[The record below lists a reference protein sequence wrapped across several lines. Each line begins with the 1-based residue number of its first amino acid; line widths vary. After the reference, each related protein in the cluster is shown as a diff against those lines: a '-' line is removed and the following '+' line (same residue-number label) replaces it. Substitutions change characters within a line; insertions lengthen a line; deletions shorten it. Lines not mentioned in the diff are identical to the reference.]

1 MNTSERVIVIGSGFG
16 GIASAL
22 RARAK
27 GLQVT
32 LVERLDTLGGRAQAF
47 EKDGFKH
54 DAGPT
59 VITAPFLFDELFDL
73 FGKSSADYYTQVE
86 LETWYDF
93 VFEDKKKFSYRGDID
108 HTYAEIAKFEPNDVA
123 GYKKLLAMS
132 EAIFKIGFEQL
143 SAKPFTSPLEMIKL
157 LPQLIKLK
165 SYQTVYRFVASYI
178 KNPYL
183 QKVFSIHPLLVGG
196 NPYSTTS
203 IYSLIHYLE
212 RKWGIHFI
220 MGGTGKLVEGL
231 ARLMDEV
238 GIEIITGFDVEQI
251 ILDDDNNRIVSIKNT
266 EGITLETDMV
276 IFNGDPAYAYENL
289 FGGKLDRPL
298 GMKPKAITQYSMG
311 LFVLYF
317 GTKKQFPD
325 VAHHTIWLGSRHKE
339 LLKDIFERKVAT
351 DDFSLYLHR
360 PTATDSSFAP
370 AGCDSFYVLCP
381 VPNLQSG
388 TDWEKEGPRLRDRI
402 VKSLDSTLLP
412 GLEQCIV
419 SDFFMTPADFQT
431 DYKSLWGAG
440 FSIAPLFSQ
449 SAYFR
454 FRNQDPKVDN
464 LFFVGAGTHPGAGLP
479 GVVSSAKVTDVLIDK
494 YLKRNYSNELVE
506 TT

>member
-1 MNTSERVIVIGSGFG
+1 MDSSGRVIVIGSGFG

-27 GLQVT
+27 GLNVT

-47 EKDGFKH
+47 EKDGFKR

-59 VITAPFLFDELFDL
+59 VITAPFLFDELFEL
-73 FGKSSADYYTQVE
+73 FGKSSADYYKQVE

-93 VFEDKKKFSYRGDID
+93 VFEDKKKFSYRGNIE

-132 EAIFKIGFEQL
+132 EAIFKVGFEQL
-143 SAKPFTSPLEMIKL
+143 SAKPFTSPLGMIKL
-157 LPQLIKLK
+157 LPQLIRLK

-231 ARLMDEV
+231 TRLMGEV
-238 GIEIITGFDVEQI
+238 GIEITTGFDVDEI
-251 ILDDDNNRIVSIKNT
+251 IIDDASQKVVGVRNT
-266 EGITLETDMV
+266 AGAILNADMV

-289 FGGKLDRPL
+289 FNRKLSRPL
-298 GMKPKAITQYSMG
+298 GMKPKAVTQYSMG
-311 LFVLYF
+311 LYVLYF
-317 GTKKQFPD
+317 GTQKQFPE
-325 VAHHTIWLGSRHKE
+325 VAHHTIWLGARHKE
-339 LLKDIFERKVAT
+339 LLKDIFERKIAT

-360 PTATDSSFAP
+360 PTATDPSFAP

-388 TDWEKEGPRLRDRI
+388 TDWEKEGPRLRNRI
-402 VKSLDSTLLP
+402 VKSLDSTILP
-412 GLEQCIV
+412 GLEECIV
-419 SDFFMTPADFQT
+419 SDFYMTPADFEKN
-431 DYKSLWGAG
+431 YKSLWGAG

-454 FRNQDPKVDN
+454 FRNQDPKIDN

-479 GVVSSAKVTDVLIDK
+479 GVVSSAKVTDVLVDG
-494 YLKRNYSNELVE
+494 YLKKNPSRVLVE
-506 TT
+506 TA

>member
-1 MNTSERVIVIGSGFG
+1 MKSTGRAIVIGSGFG

-27 GLQVT
+27 GLDVT

-59 VITAPFLFDELFDL
+59 VITAPFLFDELFEL
-73 FGKSSADYYTQVE
+73 FGKSSSDYYEQVE

-93 VFEDKKKFSYRGDID
+93 VFEDKKKFSYRGDIE
-108 HTYAEIAKFEPNDVA
+108 HTYSEISKFNPNDVA
-123 GYKKLLAMS
+123 GYKKLLEMS

-157 LPQLIKLK
+157 LPQLIRLK

-183 QKVFSIHPLLVGG
+183 RKVFSIHPLLVGG

-203 IYSLIHYLE
+203 IYALIHYLE

-231 ARLMDEV
+231 TRLMDEV
-238 GIEIITGFDVEQI
+238 GIEITTGFDVEEI
-251 ILDDDNNRIVSIKNT
+251 IIDDNNQKVVGVRDTKGAILNADI
-266 EGITLETDMV
+266 V

-289 FGGKLDRPL
+289 FKGKLSRPL
-298 GMKPKAITQYSMG
+298 GMKPKAVTQYSMG
-311 LFVLYF
+311 LYVLYF
-317 GTKKQFPD
+317 GTQKQFPE
-325 VAHHTIWLGSRHKE
+325 VAHHTIWLGSRHEE

-360 PTATDSSFAP
+360 PTATDPSFAP
-370 AGCDSFYVLCP
+370 SGCDSFYVLCP

-388 TDWEKEGPRLRDRI
+388 TYWEKEGPQLRDRI
-402 VKSLDSTLLP
+402 VNSLDSTILP
-412 GLEQCIV
+412 GLKKCIV
-419 SDFFMTPADFQT
+419 SDFYMTPADFET

-479 GVVSSAKVTDVLIDK
+479 GVVSSAKVTDVLVDD
-494 YLKRNYSNELVE
+494 YLKKNLSRELVE
-506 TT
+506 TA

>member
-1 MNTSERVIVIGSGFG
+1 MDSSGRVIVIGSGFG

-27 GLQVT
+27 GLNVT

-59 VITAPFLFDELFDL
+59 VITAPFLFDELFEL
-73 FGKSSADYYTQVE
+73 FGKSSADYYKQVE

-93 VFEDKKKFSYRGDID
+93 VFEDKKKFSYRGNIE

-132 EAIFKIGFEQL
+132 EAIFKVGFEQL
-143 SAKPFTSPLEMIKL
+143 SAKPFTSPLGMIKL
-157 LPQLIKLK
+157 LPQLIRLK

-231 ARLMDEV
+231 TRLMGEV
-238 GIEIITGFDVEQI
+238 GIEITTGFDVDEI
-251 ILDDDNNRIVSIKNT
+251 IIDDASQKVVGVRNT
-266 EGITLETDMV
+266 AGAILNADMV

-289 FGGKLDRPL
+289 FNRKLSRPL
-298 GMKPKAITQYSMG
+298 GMKPKAVTQYSMG
-311 LFVLYF
+311 LYVLYF
-317 GTKKQFPD
+317 GTQKQFPE
-325 VAHHTIWLGSRHKE
+325 VAHHTIWLGARHKE
-339 LLKDIFERKVAT
+339 LLKDIFERKIAT

-360 PTATDSSFAP
+360 PTATDPSFAP

-388 TDWEKEGPRLRDRI
+388 TDWEKEGPRLRNRI
-402 VKSLDSTLLP
+402 VKSLDSTILP
-412 GLEQCIV
+412 GLEECIV
-419 SDFFMTPADFQT
+419 SDFYMTPADFEKN
-431 DYKSLWGAG
+431 YKSFWGAG

-454 FRNQDPKVDN
+454 FRNQDPKIDN

-479 GVVSSAKVTDVLIDK
+479 GVVSSAKVTDVLVDG
-494 YLKRNYSNELVE
+494 YLQKNPSRVLVE
-506 TT
+506 TA

>member
-1 MNTSERVIVIGSGFG
+1 MNSSGRVVVIGSGFG

-27 GLQVT
+27 GLNVT
-32 LVERLDTLGGRAQAF
+32 LLERLDTLGGRAQAF

-59 VITAPFLFDELFDL
+59 VITAPFLFDELFEL
-73 FGKSSADYYTQVE
+73 FGKSSADYYKQVE

-93 VFEDKKKFSYRGDID
+93 VFEDKKKFSYRGDIE

-143 SAKPFTSPLEMIKL
+143 SAKPFTSPLGMIKL

-231 ARLMDEV
+231 TRLMGEV
-238 GIEIITGFDVEQI
+238 GIEITTGFDVDEI
-251 ILDDDNNRIVSIKNT
+251 IIDDASQKVVGVRNT
-266 EGITLETDMV
+266 AGAILNADMV

-289 FGGKLDRPL
+289 FNRKLSRPL
-298 GMKPKAITQYSMG
+298 GMKPKAVTQYSMG
-311 LFVLYF
+311 LYVLYF
-317 GTKKQFPD
+317 GTQKQFPE

-339 LLKDIFERKVAT
+339 LLKDIFERKIAT

-360 PTATDSSFAP
+360 PTAKTQ
-370 AGCDSFYVLCP
+370 VL
-381 VPNLQSG
+381 
-388 TDWEKEGPRLRDRI
+388 RLRAVI
-402 VKSLDSTLLP
+402 A
-412 GLEQCIV
+412 
-419 SDFFMTPADFQT
+419 FMSYAPYQIFNLVQIGRR
-431 DYKSLWGAG
+431 KGHG
-440 FSIAPLFSQ
+440 FEI
-449 SAYFR
+449 
-454 FRNQDPKVDN
+454 
-464 LFFVGAGTHPGAGLP
+464 
-479 GVVSSAKVTDVLIDK
+479 
-494 YLKRNYSNELVE
+494 E
-506 TT
+506 

>member
-73 FGKSSADYYTQVE
+73 FGKSSTDYYTQVE

-196 NPYSTTS
+196 NPFSTTS

-238 GIEIITGFDVEQI
+238 GIDIITGFDVEQI

-325 VAHHTIWLGSRHKE
+325 VAHHTIWLGSRHK
-339 LLKDIFERKVAT
+339 
-351 DDFSLYLHR
+351 SY
-360 PTATDSSFAP
+360 
-370 AGCDSFYVLCP
+370 
-381 VPNLQSG
+381 
-388 TDWEKEGPRLRDRI
+388 
-402 VKSLDSTLLP
+402 
-412 GLEQCIV
+412 
-419 SDFFMTPADFQT
+419 
-431 DYKSLWGAG
+431 
-440 FSIAPLFSQ
+440 
-449 SAYFR
+449 
-454 FRNQDPKVDN
+454 
-464 LFFVGAGTHPGAGLP
+464 
-479 GVVSSAKVTDVLIDK
+479 
-494 YLKRNYSNELVE
+494 
-506 TT
+506 

>member
-1 MNTSERVIVIGSGFG
+1 MDSSGRVIVIGSGFG

-27 GLQVT
+27 GLNVT

-59 VITAPFLFDELFDL
+59 VITAPFLFDELFEL
-73 FGKSSADYYTQVE
+73 FGKSSADYYKQVE

-93 VFEDKKKFSYRGDID
+93 VFEDKKKFSYRGNIE

-132 EAIFKIGFEQL
+132 EAIFKVGFEQL
-143 SAKPFTSPLEMIKL
+143 SAKPFTSPLGMIKL
-157 LPQLIKLK
+157 LPQLIRLK

-231 ARLMDEV
+231 TRLMGEV
-238 GIEIITGFDVEQI
+238 GIEITTGFDVDEI
-251 ILDDDNNRIVSIKNT
+251 IIDDASQKVVGVRNT
-266 EGITLETDMV
+266 AGAILNADMV

-289 FGGKLDRPL
+289 FNRKLSRPL
-298 GMKPKAITQYSMG
+298 GMKPKAVTQYSMG
-311 LFVLYF
+311 LYVLYF
-317 GTKKQFPD
+317 GTQKQFPE
-325 VAHHTIWLGSRHKE
+325 VAHHTIWLGARHKE
-339 LLKDIFERKVAT
+339 LLKDIFERKIAT

-360 PTATDSSFAP
+360 PTATDPSFAP

-388 TDWEKEGPRLRDRI
+388 TDWAKEGPRLRDRI
-402 VKSLDSTLLP
+402 VKSLDSTILP
-412 GLEQCIV
+412 GLEKCIV
-419 SDFFMTPADFQT
+419 SDFYMTPADFEKN
-431 DYKSLWGAG
+431 YKSFWGAG

-454 FRNQDPKVDN
+454 FRNQDPKIDN

-479 GVVSSAKVTDVLIDK
+479 GVVSSAKVTDVLVDG
-494 YLKRNYSNELVE
+494 YLKKNPSRVLVE
-506 TT
+506 TA

>member
-73 FGKSSADYYTQVE
+73 FGKSSTDYYTQVE

-238 GIEIITGFDVEQI
+238 GIEIITGFDVA
-251 ILDDDNNRIVSIKNT
+251 N
-266 EGITLETDMV
+266 
-276 IFNGDPAYAYENL
+276 
-289 FGGKLDRPL
+289 
-298 GMKPKAITQYSMG
+298 
-311 LFVLYF
+311 
-317 GTKKQFPD
+317 
-325 VAHHTIWLGSRHKE
+325 
-339 LLKDIFERKVAT
+339 
-351 DDFSLYLHR
+351 
-360 PTATDSSFAP
+360 
-370 AGCDSFYVLCP
+370 
-381 VPNLQSG
+381 
-388 TDWEKEGPRLRDRI
+388 
-402 VKSLDSTLLP
+402 
-412 GLEQCIV
+412 
-419 SDFFMTPADFQT
+419 
-431 DYKSLWGAG
+431 
-440 FSIAPLFSQ
+440 
-449 SAYFR
+449 YFR
-454 FRNQDPKVDN
+454 RR
-464 LFFVGAGTHPGAGLP
+464 H
-479 GVVSSAKVTDVLIDK
+479 
-494 YLKRNYSNELVE
+494 
-506 TT
+506 

>member
-1 MNTSERVIVIGSGFG
+1 MNSTGHAIVIGSGFG

-27 GLQVT
+27 GLHVT

-59 VITAPFLFDELFDL
+59 VITAPFLFDELFEL
-73 FGKSSADYYTQVE
+73 FGKSSADYYKQVE

-93 VFEDKKKFSYRGDID
+93 VFEDERKFSYRGDIE
-108 HTYAEIAKFEPNDVA
+108 HTYAEIAKFEPNDVP

-143 SAKPFTSPLEMIKL
+143 SAKPFTTPLDMIKL
-157 LPQLIKLK
+157 LPQLIRLK

-203 IYSLIHYLE
+203 IYALIHYLE

-231 ARLMDEV
+231 TRLMREV
-238 GIEIITGFDVEQI
+238 GIEIITGFDVEEI
-251 ILDDDNNRIVSIKNT
+251 IINNDRQKVEGVRSTAGVVLDA
-266 EGITLETDMV
+266 DMV
-276 IFNGDPAYAYENL
+276 IFNGDPAFAYENL
-289 FGGKLDRPL
+289 FNEKLPRPL
-298 GMKPKAITQYSMG
+298 GMKPKAVTQYSMG
-311 LFVLYF
+311 LYVLYF
-317 GTKKQFPD
+317 GTQKQFPE
-325 VAHHTIWLGSRHKE
+325 VAHHTIWLGARHKE

-360 PTATDSSFAP
+360 PTATDPSFAP

-388 TDWEKEGPRLRDRI
+388 TDWETEGPLLRDRI
-402 VKSLDSTLLP
+402 VKSLSSTILP
-412 GLEQCIV
+412 GLEKCIV
-419 SDFFMTPADFQT
+419 SDFYMTPADFET
-431 DYKSLWGAG
+431 NYKSLWGAG

-479 GVVSSAKVTDVLIDK
+479 GVVSSAKVTDVLIDD
-494 YLKRNYSNELVE
+494 YLKKLSSELVE
-506 TT
+506 TA

>member
-47 EKDGFKH
+47 EKYGFKH

-73 FGKSSADYYTQVE
+73 FGKSSTDYYTQVE

-251 ILDDDNNRIVSIKNT
+251 ILDDDNNRVVGIKSS
-266 EGITLETDMV
+266 EGTTLETDMV

-289 FGGKLDRPL
+289 FGGRLDRPL

-317 GTKKQFPD
+317 GTEKQFPE
-325 VAHHTIWLGSRHKE
+325 VAHHTI
-339 LLKDIFERKVAT
+339 
-351 DDFSLYLHR
+351 
-360 PTATDSSFAP
+360 
-370 AGCDSFYVLCP
+370 
-381 VPNLQSG
+381 
-388 TDWEKEGPRLRDRI
+388 
-402 VKSLDSTLLP
+402 
-412 GLEQCIV
+412 
-419 SDFFMTPADFQT
+419 
-431 DYKSLWGAG
+431 
-440 FSIAPLFSQ
+440 
-449 SAYFR
+449 
-454 FRNQDPKVDN
+454 
-464 LFFVGAGTHPGAGLP
+464 
-479 GVVSSAKVTDVLIDK
+479 
-494 YLKRNYSNELVE
+494 
-506 TT
+506 

>member
-1 MNTSERVIVIGSGFG
+1 MDSSGRVIVIGSGFG

-27 GLQVT
+27 GLNVT

-59 VITAPFLFDELFDL
+59 VITAPFLFDELFEL
-73 FGKSSADYYTQVE
+73 FGKSSADYYKQVE

-93 VFEDKKKFSYRGDID
+93 VFEDKKKFSYRGNIE

-132 EAIFKIGFEQL
+132 EAIFKVGFGQL
-143 SAKPFTSPLEMIKL
+143 SAKPFTSPLGMIKL
-157 LPQLIKLK
+157 LPQLIRLK

-231 ARLMDEV
+231 TRLMGEV
-238 GIEIITGFDVEQI
+238 GIEITTGFDVDEI
-251 ILDDDNNRIVSIKNT
+251 IIDDASQKVVGVRNT
-266 EGITLETDMV
+266 AGAILNADMV
-276 IFNGDPAYAYENL
+276 IYNGDPAYAYENL
-289 FGGKLDRPL
+289 FNRKLSRPL
-298 GMKPKAITQYSMG
+298 GMKPKAVTQYSMG
-311 LFVLYF
+311 LYVLYF
-317 GTKKQFPD
+317 GTQKQFPE
-325 VAHHTIWLGSRHKE
+325 VAHHTIWLGARHKE
-339 LLKDIFERKVAT
+339 LLKDIFERKIAT

-360 PTATDSSFAP
+360 PTATDPSFAP

-388 TDWEKEGPRLRDRI
+388 TDWEKEGPRLRNRI
-402 VKSLDSTLLP
+402 VKSLDSTILP
-412 GLEQCIV
+412 GLEECIV
-419 SDFFMTPADFQT
+419 SDFYMTPADFEKN
-431 DYKSLWGAG
+431 YKSLWGAG

-454 FRNQDPKVDN
+454 FRNQDPKIDN

-479 GVVSSAKVTDVLIDK
+479 GVVSSAKVTDVLVDG
-494 YLKRNYSNELVE
+494 YLKKNPSRVLVE
-506 TT
+506 TA

>member
-1 MNTSERVIVIGSGFG
+1 MDSSGRVIVIGSGFG

-27 GLQVT
+27 GLNVT

-59 VITAPFLFDELFDL
+59 VITAPFLFDELFEL
-73 FGKSSADYYTQVE
+73 FGKSSADYYKQVE

-93 VFEDKKKFSYRGDID
+93 VFEDKKKFSYRRDIE
-108 HTYAEIAKFEPNDVA
+108 HTYAEITKFEPNDVA

-132 EAIFKIGFEQL
+132 EAIFKVGFEQL
-143 SAKPFTSPLEMIKL
+143 SAKPFTSPLGMIKL
-157 LPQLIKLK
+157 LPQLIRLK

-231 ARLMDEV
+231 TRLMGEV
-238 GIEIITGFDVEQI
+238 GIEITTGFDVDEI
-251 ILDDDNNRIVSIKNT
+251 IIDDASQKVVGVRNT
-266 EGITLETDMV
+266 AGAILNTDMV

-289 FGGKLDRPL
+289 FNRKLSRPL
-298 GMKPKAITQYSMG
+298 GMKPKAVTQYSMG
-311 LFVLYF
+311 LYVLYF
-317 GTKKQFPD
+317 GTQKQFPE
-325 VAHHTIWLGSRHKE
+325 VAHHTIWLGARHKE
-339 LLKDIFERKVAT
+339 LLKDIFERKIAT

-360 PTATDSSFAP
+360 PTATDPSFAP

-381 VPNLQSG
+381 VPNLQSD
-388 TDWEKEGPRLRDRI
+388 TDWEKEGPRLRNRI
-402 VKSLDSTLLP
+402 VKSLDSTILP
-412 GLEQCIV
+412 GLKECIV
-419 SDFFMTPADFQT
+419 SDFYMTPADFEKN
-431 DYKSLWGAG
+431 YKSFWGAG

-454 FRNQDPKVDN
+454 FRNQDPKIDN

-479 GVVSSAKVTDVLIDK
+479 GVVSSAKVTDVLVDG
-494 YLKRNYSNELVE
+494 YLKKNPSRVLVE
-506 TT
+506 TA

>member
-1 MNTSERVIVIGSGFG
+1 MDSSGRVIVIGSGFG

-27 GLQVT
+27 GLNVT

-59 VITAPFLFDELFDL
+59 VITAPFLFDELFEL
-73 FGKSSADYYTQVE
+73 FGKSSADYYKQVE

-93 VFEDKKKFSYRGDID
+93 VFEDKKKFSYRRDIE
-108 HTYAEIAKFEPNDVA
+108 HTYAEITKFEPNDVA

-132 EAIFKIGFEQL
+132 EAIFKVGFEQL
-143 SAKPFTSPLEMIKL
+143 SAKPFTSPLGMIKL
-157 LPQLIKLK
+157 LPQLIRLK

-231 ARLMDEV
+231 TRLMGEV
-238 GIEIITGFDVEQI
+238 GIEITTGFDVDEI
-251 ILDDDNNRIVSIKNT
+251 IIDDASQKVVGVRNT
-266 EGITLETDMV
+266 AGAILNADMV

-289 FGGKLDRPL
+289 FNRKLSRPL
-298 GMKPKAITQYSMG
+298 GMKPKAVTQYSMG
-311 LFVLYF
+311 LYVLYF
-317 GTKKQFPD
+317 GTQKQFPE
-325 VAHHTIWLGSRHKE
+325 VAHHTIWLGARHKE
-339 LLKDIFERKVAT
+339 LLKDIFERKIAT

-360 PTATDSSFAP
+360 PTATDPSFAP

-388 TDWEKEGPRLRDRI
+388 TDWEKEGPRLRNRI
-402 VKSLDSTLLP
+402 VKSLDSTILP
-412 GLEQCIV
+412 GLEECIV
-419 SDFFMTPADFQT
+419 SDFYMTPADFEKN
-431 DYKSLWGAG
+431 YKSFWGAG

-454 FRNQDPKVDN
+454 FRNQDPKIDN

-479 GVVSSAKVTDVLIDK
+479 GVVSSAKVTDVLVDG
-494 YLKRNYSNELVE
+494 YLKKNPSMVLVE
-506 TT
+506 TA

>member
-1 MNTSERVIVIGSGFG
+1 MNNSERVIVIGSGFG

-73 FGKSSADYYTQVE
+73 FGKSSTDYYTQVE

-238 GIEIITGFDVEQI
+238 GIETITGFDVEQI
-251 ILDDDNNRIVSIKNT
+251 ILDDDNNRVVGIKSS
-266 EGITLETDMV
+266 EGTTLETDMV

-298 GMKPKAITQYSMG
+298 GMKPKAVTQYSMG

-317 GTKKQFPD
+317 GTEKQFPE

-370 AGCDSFYVLCP
+370 EGCDSFYVLCP

-388 TDWEKEGPRLRDRI
+388 TDW
-402 VKSLDSTLLP
+402 
-412 GLEQCIV
+412 
-419 SDFFMTPADFQT
+419 
-431 DYKSLWGAG
+431 
-440 FSIAPLFSQ
+440 
-449 SAYFR
+449 
-454 FRNQDPKVDN
+454 
-464 LFFVGAGTHPGAGLP
+464 
-479 GVVSSAKVTDVLIDK
+479 
-494 YLKRNYSNELVE
+494 
-506 TT
+506 

>member
-1 MNTSERVIVIGSGFG
+1 MDSSGRVIVIGSGFG

-27 GLQVT
+27 GLNVT

-59 VITAPFLFDELFDL
+59 VITTPFLFDELFEL
-73 FGKSSADYYTQVE
+73 FGKSSADYYKQVE

-93 VFEDKKKFSYRGDID
+93 VFEDKKKFSYRGNIE

-132 EAIFKIGFEQL
+132 EAIFKVGFEQL
-143 SAKPFTSPLEMIKL
+143 SAKPFTSPLGMIKL
-157 LPQLIKLK
+157 LPQLIRLK

-231 ARLMDEV
+231 TRLMGEV
-238 GIEIITGFDVEQI
+238 GIEITTGFDVDEI
-251 ILDDDNNRIVSIKNT
+251 IIDDASQKVVGVRNT
-266 EGITLETDMV
+266 AGAILNADMV
-276 IFNGDPAYAYENL
+276 IYNGDPAYAYENL
-289 FGGKLDRPL
+289 FNRKLSRPL
-298 GMKPKAITQYSMG
+298 GMKPKAVTQYSMG
-311 LFVLYF
+311 LYVLYF
-317 GTKKQFPD
+317 GTQKQFPE
-325 VAHHTIWLGSRHKE
+325 VAHHTIWLGARHKE
-339 LLKDIFERKVAT
+339 LLKDIFERKIAT

-360 PTATDSSFAP
+360 PTATDPSFAP

-388 TDWEKEGPRLRDRI
+388 TDWEKEGPRLRNRI
-402 VKSLDSTLLP
+402 VKSLDSTILP
-412 GLEQCIV
+412 GLKECIV
-419 SDFFMTPADFQT
+419 SDFYMTPADFEKN
-431 DYKSLWGAG
+431 YKSLWGAG

-454 FRNQDPKVDN
+454 FRNQDPKIDN

-479 GVVSSAKVTDVLIDK
+479 GVVSSAKVTDVLVDG
-494 YLKRNYSNELVE
+494 YLKKNPSRVLVE
-506 TT
+506 TA